1 MFDEGKMNFD
11 EIIAVTASWIE
22 ATNDIRGYE
31 VDLYDSLYP
40 LGKLLNKNDR
50 GEARKSEDYTRSM
63 INYQVTLNDI
73 FSSFQ
78 DARRM
83 AVSMVQECYYGKL
96 GAHFTTHDEK
106 SLTIRFV
113 TVSSGCYIT
122 GTIEIIGPHY
132 EKLYQE
138 YLDFVSRNW

>member
-1 MFDEGKMNFD
+1 MNFD

-22 ATNDIRGYE
+22 ATDDIRGYE
-31 VDLYDSLYP
+31 ADLYDSLYP

-50 GEARKSEDYTRSM
+50 GEARKFEDYTRSM

-83 AVSMVQECYYGKL
+83 AVSLVQECYYGKL

-113 TVSSGCYIT
+113 TVSSGCYLT
-122 GTIEIIGPHY
+122 GTIEIIGSHY

>member
-1 MFDEGKMNFD
+1 MNFD

-122 GTIEIIGPHY
+122 GTIELLGPHY
-132 EKLYQE
+132 EKLDQE

>member
-1 MFDEGKMNFD
+1 MNFD

-22 ATNDIRGYE
+22 ATDDIQGYE
-31 VDLYDSLYP
+31 IDLYDSLYP
-40 LGKLLNKNDR
+40 LGKLLNKNDS

-63 INYQVTLNDI
+63 INYQITLNDT

-78 DARRM
+78 DVNRK
-83 AVSMVQECYYGKL
+83 AVSMIQECYYSTF
-96 GAHFTTHDEK
+96 GAHFVSKSEK
-106 SLTIRFV
+106 ALTIRFV
-113 TVSSGCYIT
+113 TVSTWCYLT

-138 YLDFVSRNW
+138 YLEFIARNS